1 MNQLS
6 KILLLQASIRLFTG
20 QLDAQDRVAIV
31 VYAGAAVVKGM
42 FERTATGATENPE
55 VAQMAPTF

>member
-6 KILLLQASIRLFTG
+6 KILLLQASVRLFTG

-42 FERTATGATENPE
+42 FE
-55 VAQMAPTF
+55 